1 MSAPNP
7 AFKDLFPPTHYPLL
21 RLLGLFIDLYQVM
34 QADPSEDFTDAYQDW
49 FEEWWNFWTREFGG
63 LRTPIAAF
71 YATRWW
77 RLTAD
82 DERGRM
88 CAMLE
93 NYIAEARRGRLEPH
107 MLVIPTGSCKDPWRR
122 APREEEQLYMRDFKT
137 WSSRQRNA
145 VASRKYRG
153 GAEAPRHHYA
163 VPNIAFCARL
173 RSEGQSLVPQFEP
186 WNPSGVEYSVTHAR
200 RANPAPQVAHSSSPL
215 PPVPMHSSPPTSTV
229 DPPAFLEPPVHFSSN
244 LPNFRSLAHITPHN
258 VLDRYSHRQRAI
270 YGLD

>member
-1 MSAPNP
+1 MALEAVFVLLVRNARMSAPNP

-107 MLVIPTGSCKDPWRR
+107 MLVRTRFLLGTMPNCQRLLTML
-122 APREEEQLYMRDFKT
+122 LYR
-137 WSSRQRNA
+137 
-145 VASRKYRG
+145 
-153 GAEAPRHHYA
+153 
-163 VPNIAFCARL
+163 
-173 RSEGQSLVPQFEP
+173 
-186 WNPSGVEYSVTHAR
+186 
-200 RANPAPQVAHSSSPL
+200 
-215 PPVPMHSSPPTSTV
+215 
-229 DPPAFLEPPVHFSSN
+229 
-244 LPNFRSLAHITPHN
+244 
-258 VLDRYSHRQRAI
+258 
-270 YGLD
+270 